1 MQAHSVLREA
11 IAAVRPGLE
20 VADIFHTYGEDYRNT
35 HPLNKEQLKAMT
47 DIQRCRT
54 AALGGHVDVC
64 DNGCGFMRISYNSCR
79 NRNCPKCQSL
89 QSARWLEKQCERIL
103 PTRYFHVIVTFPHEL
118 NPLILHNKEVL
129 YNILFRSAAQSLLE
143 LARDW
148 KRLQAHI
155 GFTAVLHTW
164 NQDLRFH
171 PHLHLVVTAGGL
183 DQSQTRWIESR
194 NKFLVPVKALS
205 VKIRGKFV
213 HLLKRAYT
221 AGKLVLQGSV
231 QDLAD
236 PETFGSF
243 VKALYRKNWN
253 LHAKQPFAGPEHV
266 FAYLSRYTHKVAIS
280 NSRLVAMTDGSITFL
295 ARDNHNTAK
304 KRTVTVTAQEFIR
317 RFLLHVLPARFI
329 KIRHYGLMAST
340 NARTKLQIARE
351 LLEQARPQAPE
362 SKPASSSLQP
372 ARTWQEIFLHVTG
385 VDLTVCPQCGKGR
398 LVRQPLCM
406 IHETTAFPTAPIF
419 LDSS

>member
-398 LVRQPLCM
+398 LVRQPLCTL
-406 IHETTAFPTAPIF
+406 HETTAFPTAPIF

>member
-1 MQAHSVLREA
+1 MQAHRLLGAA
-11 IAAVRPGLE
+11 IPAVRPRLE
-20 VADIFHTYGEDYRNT
+20 VADIFRTHGEDYRST
-35 HPLNKEQLKAMT
+35 HPLNKEQLKATT

-79 NRNCPKCQSL
+79 NRNCPKCQGL
-89 QSARWLEKQCERIL
+89 QSAGWFERRCERIL
-103 PTRYFHVIVTFPHEL
+103 PTQYFHVVVTFPHQL

-129 YNILFRSAAQSLLE
+129 YNILFQATAQSLLE

-171 PHLHLVVTAGGL
+171 PHLHMVVTAGGL

-213 HLLKRAYT
+213 HQLKQAYSQ
-221 AGKLVLQGSV
+221 GKIVFRGKI

-243 VKALYRKNWN
+243 VKGLYRKTWN
-253 LHAKQPFAGPEHV
+253 LHVKQPFVGPEHV
-266 FAYLSRYTHKVAIS
+266 FAYLSRYTHRIAIS
-280 NSRLVAMTDGSITFL
+280 NHRLLRMIEGSVTFL
-295 ARDNHNTAK
+295 ARDNQHTGK
-304 KRTVTVTAQEFIR
+304 KRRVTVTAEEFIR
-317 RFLLHVLPARFI
+317 RFLLHVLPSGFT
-329 KIRHYGLMAST
+329 KIRHYGLMASR
-340 NARTKLQIARE
+340 NATTKLEIARK
-351 LLEQARPQAPE
+351 LLQE
-362 SKPASSSLQP
+362 SQSKVPDTQGASIPYQP
-372 ARTWQEIFLHVTG
+372 ARTWQETFFHVTG
-385 VDLTVCPQCGKGR
+385 VDVTVCPQCGNGH
-398 LVRQPLCM
+398 LIRQPLSM
-406 IHETTAFPTAPIF
+406 LHQTTAFQAAPTF

>member
-1 MQAHSVLREA
+1 MQAHSLLR
-11 IAAVRPGLE
+11 AATPVVRPRLE
-20 VADIFHTYGEDYRNT
+20 VADIVSTHGEDYRNT
-35 HPLNKEQLKAMT
+35 HPLNKEQLKAMR

-64 DNGCGFMRISYNSCR
+64 DHGCGFMRISYNSCR
-79 NRNCPKCQSL
+79 NRNCPKCQAL
-89 QSARWLEKQCERIL
+89 QSAKWLEKQCERIL
-103 PTRYFHVIVTFPHEL
+103 PTRYFHVIVTFPHQL

-129 YNILFRSAAQSLLE
+129 YHILFRSAAQSLLE
-143 LARDW
+143 LAREW

-164 NQDLRFH
+164 NQDMRFH

-183 DQSQTRWIESR
+183 DHCLTKWIETR

-205 VKIRGKFV
+205 AKIRGKFL
-213 HLLKRAYT
+213 HYLKLAYRQR
-221 AGKLVLQGSV
+221 KIDFQGSI

-243 VKALYRKNWN
+243 VKELYRKKWN

-266 FAYLSRYTHKVAIS
+266 FAYLSQYTHKIAIS
-280 NSRLVAMTDGSITFL
+280 NHRLVRMTDGSVTFL
-295 ARDNHNTAK
+295 ARDNDNIAK
-304 KRTVTVTAQEFIR
+304 KRRVTVTAEEFIR
-317 RFLLHVLPARFI
+317 RFLLHVLPAGFT
-329 KIRHYGLMAST
+329 KIRHYGLMASR
-340 NARTKLQIARE
+340 NAKTKLEIARK
-351 LLEQARPQAPE
+351 LLQHARPQALGTNPT
-362 SKPASSSLQP
+362 SDPLQP
-372 ARTWQEIFLHVTG
+372 ARTWQEIFFHVTG

-398 LVRQPLCM
+398 LIRQPLSM
-406 IHETTAFPTAPIF
+406 LEEAGAFPTLPLF

>member
-11 IAAVRPGLE
+11 TPALRPRLE
-20 VADIFHTYGEDYRNT
+20 VADIFRTYGEDYRNT

-79 NRNCPKCQSL
+79 NRNCPKCQAL
-89 QSARWLEKQCERIL
+89 QSAKWLEKQCERIL

-129 YNILFRSAAQSLLE
+129 YNLLFRSAAQSLLE

-148 KRLQAHI
+148 KKLQAHI

-171 PHLHLVVTAGGL
+171 PHLHMVVTAGGL
-183 DQSQTRWIESR
+183 DQSQTRWIESG

-205 VKIRGKFV
+205 VKIRGKF
-213 HLLKRAYT
+213 LDYLKRAYSE
-221 AGKLVLQGSV
+221 GKIVLQGSV
-231 QDLAD
+231 QEPAD
-236 PETFGSF
+236 PEAFGSL
-243 VKALYRKNWN
+243 VKKLYRKNWN

-280 NSRLVAMTDGSITFL
+280 NHRLVRMIDGSVTFL
-295 ARDNHNTAK
+295 ARDNHRSDE
-304 KRTVTVTAQEFIR
+304 KRSVTVTGEEFIR
-317 RFLLHVLPARFI
+317 RFLLHVLPPRFV
-329 KIRHYGLMAST
+329 KIRHYGLMASS
-340 NARTKLQIARE
+340 NARTKLEVARR
-351 LLEQARPQAPE
+351 LLQRAQPLE
-362 SKPASSSLQP
+362 SEPASGSPQP
-372 ARTWQEIFLHVTG
+372 ARTWQEIFFQLTG

-398 LVRQPLCM
+398 LIRQPLSVL
-406 IHETTAFPTAPIF
+406 HETTGFPTGPLF
-419 LDSS
+419 PDSS

>member
-1 MQAHSVLREA
+1 MQAHSLLREA
-11 IAAVRPGLE
+11 TPAVRPGLE
-20 VADIFHTYGEDYRNT
+20 VADIFCAHGEDYRST

-103 PTRYFHVIVTFPHEL
+103 PTRYFHVIVTFPHQL

-143 LARDW
+143 LARGW

-164 NQDLRFH
+164 NQDMRFH
-171 PHLHLVVTAGGL
+171 PHLHMVVTAGGL

-205 VKIRGKFV
+205 VKIRGKF
-213 HLLKRAYT
+213 LDYLKRAYRQ
-221 AGKLVLQGSV
+221 GKIVLQGSI

-236 PETFGSF
+236 PETFDSF
-243 VKALYRKNWN
+243 VKELYRKTWN
-253 LHAKQPFAGPEHV
+253 LHAKQPFAAPEHV
-266 FAYLSRYTHKVAIS
+266 FAYLSRYTHKIAIS
-280 NSRLVAMTDGSITFL
+280 NHRLVRMIDGSVTFL
-295 ARDNHNTAK
+295 ARDNRKTGK
-304 KRTVTVTAQEFIR
+304 KRSVTVTGEEFIR
-317 RFLLHVLPARFI
+317 RFFLHVLPARFT
-329 KIRHYGLMAST
+329 KIRHYGLMASS
-340 NARTKLQIARE
+340 NARTKLEIARK
-351 LLEQARPQAPE
+351 LLQHARPQALE
-362 SKPASSSLQP
+362 SKPTSDSPQP
-372 ARTWQEIFLHVTG
+372 ARTWQEIFFQVTG
-385 VDLTVCPQCGKGR
+385 VDLTVCPQCGKGH
-398 LVRQPLCM
+398 LIRQPLSM
-406 IHETTAFPTAPIF
+406 LQETTAFPTVPIF